1 MVRKIIFVYNS
12 DSGRLAGL
20 LDSVKKAVGS
30 PAACSL
36 CTITHGLV
44 KEKQEW
50 QRAERELGVETA
62 YYHRDDMPDAVRRHL
77 QDTRQDTRQDNRQ
90 DNRDNEVSLPV
101 VLFEDGEE
109 RLSVAVEAEALAAC
123 DGKPGCLEDH
133 LQWALEAA
141 S

>member
-1 MVRKIIFVYNS
+1 MVKKIIFVYNS
-12 DSGRLAGL
+12 NSGRLAGL

-44 KEKQEW
+44 REKQEW
-50 QRAERELGVETA
+50 QKAERELGVETA
-62 YYHRDDMPDAVRRHL
+62 YYHRDDLPDAVRRHV
-77 QDTRQDTRQDNRQ
+77 
-90 DNRDNEVSLPV
+90 RDNKVALPV